1 MPHESR
7 EMTFPVLSNHFA
19 EPSAGTAYPDTINP
33 LEKTYENPEE
43 FKGRPQK
50 WSGLKS
56 NAHKMKQ
63 CSTSQRQCWE
73 ITLSLHVGKLNE
85 DFQLCY

>member
-1 MPHESR
+1 MPQESR
-7 EMTFPVLSNHFA
+7 DMTFPVLSNHFPG
-19 EPSAGTAYPDTINP
+19 PSGGTACPDTINP

-43 FKGRPQK
+43 LKGRPQK

-56 NAHKMKQ
+56 NSHKIK
-63 CSTSQRQCWE
+63 CSVLLSKDSAER
-73 ITLSLHVGKLNE
+73 LSLHIGKLNE